1 MTKKTKKKWLKPTMT
16 PFRMGGIN
24 KFGGT
29 GKAIWRSEIDGV
41 AVADLVTTHG
51 SPLFIYSERSLRQNY
66 DNCLRAFTARYPR
79 VQLAWS
85 YKTNYLGAVCNILH
99 QQGAMAEVVS
109 RFEYEKARQLGV
121 PGNCIIFNGPHKPR
135 DILIR
140 AIDENAYLHI
150 DNLDE
155 LFLVEELAQ
164 ELERKVAVGIRLNF
178 DTGYTEPWSRFGFNV
193 ESGQAMDA
201 VWRIQSSRHLK
212 LRGLHSHI
220 GTFVLDAKAYHAQ
233 ARQMC
238 EFMLLAEEK
247 TECRIEYLDVGGG
260 FASMNSLQG
269 VYLPPDQVVPSM
281 DQYAEAIC
289 EMLLEMTHERE
300 SQGIPRPTLIIES
313 GRALVDD
320 AGTLAAT
327 VVANKRLPDGRRA
340 LVMDAGVN
348 LLFTAYWYNH
358 SVTPIEP
365 LEGKPEE
372 TVIYGPLCMNIDVM
386 RAQIMLPPINLGNT
400 LLFHP
405 VGAYN
410 NTQWQQFIEYR
421 PNVVLINTTGEA
433 HVIRTREN
441 LDVVI
446 QQEVLPQH
454 LLSPYPKHKPKL

>member
-1 MTKKTKKKWLKPTMT
+1 MT

-29 GKAIWRSEIDGV
+29 GKAVWRSEIDGTPISELIS
-41 AVADLVTTHG
+41 AHG
-51 SPLFIYSERSLRQNY
+51 SPLFIFSEHVLQQNY
-66 DNCLRAFTARYPR
+66 NNCLRAFSSRYPR

-85 YKTNYLGAVCNILH
+85 YKTNYLGAICNVFH

-121 PGNCIIFNGPHKPR
+121 PGDCIIFNGPHKPR
-135 DILIR
+135 EILQR
-140 AIDENAYLHI
+140 AIEEKAYLHL

-155 LFLVEELAQ
+155 LFLVEELAH
-164 ELERKVAVGIRLNF
+164 EMNCKVQVGVRLNF
-178 DTGYTEPWSRFGFNV
+178 DTGYTEPWSRFGFNI
-193 ESGQAMDA
+193 ESGQALDA
-201 VWRIQSSRHLK
+201 VWRIQSSKHLQ

-220 GTFVLDAKAYHAQ
+220 GTFVLDTKAYSSQ

-238 EFMLLAEEK
+238 QFMLLAEEK
-247 TECRIEYLDVGGG
+247 TECRIEYLDFGGG

-269 VYLPPDQVVPSM
+269 VYLPPDQMVPSM

-289 EMLLEMTHERE
+289 EVVLEMTHERE
-300 SQGIPRPTLIIES
+300 AQGIPRPALIIES

-358 SVTPIEP
+358 NVTPIEP

-372 TVIYGPLCMNIDVM
+372 TVIYGPLCMNIDVL
-386 RAQIMLPPINLGNT
+386 RSQIMLPPVNIGDT
-400 LLFHP
+400 LLFSP

-421 PNVVLINTTGEA
+421 PSVVMICQDKTA
-433 HVIRTREN
+433 HVIRAREN

-446 QQEVLPQH
+446 QQELLPQH
-454 LLSPYPKHKPKL
+454 LVKPYPKHRPKF

>member
-1 MTKKTKKKWLKPTMT
+1 MT

-29 GKAIWRSEIDGV
+29 GKAVWRGEIDGV
-41 AVADLVTTHG
+41 TISDLLAAWG
-51 SPLFIYSERSLRQNY
+51 SPLFIYSEHTLRHNY
-66 DNCLRAFTARYPR
+66 DNCLRAFSARYPR

-85 YKTNYLGAVCNILH
+85 YKTNYLSAICNTFH
-99 QQGAMAEVVS
+99 QQGALAEVVS
-109 RFEYEKARQLGV
+109 GFEYEKARSLGV
-121 PGNCIIFNGPHKPR
+121 PGDSIIFNGPYKSR
-135 DILIR
+135 EILR
-140 AIDENAYLHI
+140 QAIADNACLHL

-155 LFLVEELAQ
+155 LFMLEELAQ
-164 ELERKVAVGIRLNF
+164 EAGRKVAVGIRLNF

-201 VWRIQSSRHLK
+201 VWRIQSSRQLR

-220 GTFVLDAKAYHAQ
+220 GTFVLETKAYAAQ
-233 ARQMC
+233 AKLMC
-238 EFMLLAEEK
+238 EFMRLAEEK
-247 TECRIEYLDVGGG
+247 TECRIDYLDFGGG

-269 VYLPPDQVVPSM
+269 VYLPPDQVVPSL
-281 DQYAEAIC
+281 DQYADAIC
-289 EMLLEMTHERE
+289 DVVLEMTHERE
-300 SQGIPRPTLIIES
+300 AQGLARPLLIIES

-358 SVTPIEP
+358 AVTPTAP

-372 TVIYGPLCMNIDVM
+372 TVIYGPLCMNIDVL
-386 RAQIMLPPINLGNT
+386 RSQVMLPPLNVGEP

-421 PNVVLINTTGEA
+421 PNVVMIAADGSTHLIRRKEDLASVTA
-433 HVIRTREN
+433 
-441 LDVVI
+441 
-446 QQEVLPQH
+446 QEELPPH
-454 LLSPYPKHKPKL
+454 LAVAFGKNRPRLS